1 MQRLI
6 FRRVFSVLIVLVLLI
21 SFFLP
26 VRALAESN
34 GIQTDEV
41 ETFYLRVVE
50 QTDVYEME
58 GYVIGKLLEGAV
70 LQVEKVENNRVY
82 FQWNDDLAYVNLQ
95 DVEILTEVDNVS
107 WVDPKDFKISNVIE
121 FPKEIEVLD
130 GQDRLKNS
138 PIAMIAAGVS
148 YSVIGEDEQNYY
160 IIIGHRQGTVVKDQL
175 SETVEQPQS
184 TEQTNDPEKGTNQE
198 AVTDEINEEST
209 TKEQSNENQ
218 ELTSD
223 QKTNPDLKQENEETT
238 KGQARLFTIQNQ
250 ADSKTSDAAQQSV
263 KFEKIDKYFEVLED
277 NLPVYDNRTGKL
289 VKIGELKKGQV
300 YPRVSD
306 YGNWHRIQFSDYYGY
321 VKKSETKPAN
331 GTSIK
336 NENKSYKNSSKSFKA
351 IENVT
356 VYDNTSGKLVPFGTI
371 EKGKEYKIA
380 SDYGNWWRIIFSG
393 RIGYVQKSAVQLPFS
408 QQDKYFEVLEDN
420 LPVYDNRTGKLVKIG
435 ELKKGQVYPRVSDY
449 GNWHRIQFSDYYG
462 YVKKSET
469 KPANGTSIKNENK
482 SYKNSSNSFKAIE
495 NVTVYDNTS
504 GKLVPFG
511 TIEKGKEYKIASDY
525 GNWWRI
531 IFSGRIGYVQKSA
544 VQLPFSQQDKYF
556 EVLEDN
562 LPVYDNRT
570 GKLVKI
576 GELKKGQVYPTVSD
590 YGNWHRIQFSDYYG
604 YVRKDSTRPANGS
617 SIKNKNSSY
626 KSNGRKI
633 TPIQKITV
641 YDNSSGKLVPF
652 GAIEKRKV
660 YKVTSDYGNWWQ
672 IVYSGRIGYVNK
684 SDAIAEF
691 FSSDKYFEVIKDNVA
706 VYDNRT
712 GKLVKVGELKKGQ
725 IYPRVS
731 DYGNWHRIQF
741 SDYYG
746 YVQKSSTNYP
756 TKKVVLPSE
765 NTQYT
770 HSKSQFATIRKVTIY
785 DNKEKVNGKNV
796 PFGTIDAGITYPIAF
811 EYGDWWGIIYS
822 GRIGYV
828 KKTETSTVS
837 EINEVKTL
845 NHYYMKNDNIE
856 AYKNINQLFISP
868 SSNYLES
875 ANNILINKYKI
886 GDYGTFSFPDGIVWD
901 KPIVNE
907 NERSYLRELNG
918 HFFLSDLIKS
928 YEVTK
933 KETYIKKGYEII
945 KDWIDNNSYATTSNS
960 MAWHD
965 ETTARRLVQWIHFY
979 HHAKNVLSKKD
990 LEILLANI
998 TFHAE
1003 LLSKDSFYAHNTNH
1017 GMFQDEALLAF
1028 SEYYK
1033 AHKKSDYFKNLAKQR
1048 LKDYFNFI
1056 ISEEGV
1062 HLEHSPQY
1070 HQIIASSLLSYY
1082 NLFDKINDTSMK
1094 EYLFKK
1100 YEKMSDFATF
1110 ITKPDGV
1117 FPAIG
1122 DTEYNF
1128 KPSSTLWSND
1138 YYKFAVSKGASG
1150 KPHPKTDM
1158 VFKNSGYAIFRDTWN
1173 KGPDSTY
1180 VLFTAAYHTGY
1191 HKHSDDLNMWIYS
1204 KGTDIIV
1211 EAGPHGYDYHN
1222 AFTEYGYSS
1231 FAHNTL
1237 IVNDKGLPRHDSQ
1250 YKKVYI
1256 ESYQLDKNKAKVRG
1270 VNERYKNVK
1279 HIRDIQYD
1287 KLNQMIEVNDTI
1299 QSSVRNN
1306 YKLLWHMAEGIEVEL
1321 EKIHNNAYKVYLF
1334 KNENKIATIEVT
1346 SESKIELNIV
1356 KGQKNPPLGWK
1367 LLIKGENVPIN
1378 TLIISTNDDTAKI
1391 KTNFILH

>member
-1 MQRLI
+1 MQRLV
-6 FRRVFSVLIVLVLLI
+6 FRRIFSVLTILVLLI
-21 SFFLP
+21 SLFLP
-26 VRALAESN
+26 AGALAESN
-34 GIQTDEV
+34 EIQTNEA

-50 QTDVYEME
+50 QTDVYGLKEN
-58 GYVIGKLLEGAV
+58 VVGKLLEGTV
-70 LQVEKVENNRVY
+70 LQVDKVENDRVY

-130 GQDRLKNS
+130 GQENS

-175 SETVEQPQS
+175 SETVERPQS

-223 QKTNPDLKQENEETT
+223 QKTNPDLKQENEETK
-238 KGQARLFTIQNQ
+238 KGQARLFATQNQ
-250 ADSKTSDAAQQSV
+250 VDSKTLDAAQQSV
-263 KFEKIDKYFEVLED
+263 KFEKNDKYFEVLED

-576 GELKKGQVYPTVSD
+576 GELKKGQVYPRVSD

-617 SIKNKNSSY
+617 LIKNKNSSY

-652 GAIEKRKV
+652 GVIEKGKE
-660 YKVTSDYGNWWQ
+660 YKIASDYGNWWL
-672 IVYSGRIGYVNK
+672 IVYSDRIGYVKK
-684 SDAIAEF
+684 SEAIAEF
-691 FSSDKYFEVIKDNVA
+691 YKNDRYFEVIKDNVP

-756 TKKVVLPSE
+756 TQKVVLPSE

-770 HSKSQFATIRKVTIY
+770 HSKSGFTATKTITIY
-785 DNKEKVNGKNV
+785 DNKQIQGKLV
-796 PFGTIDAGITYPIAF
+796 PFGEITEGAHYQIAF
-811 EYGDWWGIIYS
+811 DYGNWWGIIYA
-822 GRIGYV
+822 GRVGYV
-828 KKTETSTVS
+828 KKDDTNVKYTSYSRSFTEVLQKQMAVSPQIAST
-837 EINEVKTL
+837 EINGYVLSTAFKSIQNGYGIVSGNNWIIRSGPGTKFTQLNAATSNGYLINNEKVKILSSEVVYNSTTKNMETWYEIDYRNTWRLNSNGEYVAHKRSPVTYWVMAPPKQVEYYLNPNNFKNHAVQKFQFLDLSSPANISVTELNKVLVGEGILEGKGKYFKDAANKYSINEIYLIAHAILETGHGRSELANGIYVDKVDGKSVPGKTVY
-845 NHYYMKNDNIE
+845 NMYGIGAYDGCAKTCGAE
-856 AYKNINQLFISP
+856 RAYKEGWFTPEAAIVGGARFIGQGYIHNGQNTLYKMRWNP
-868 SSNYLES
+868 
-875 ANNILINKYKI
+875 ANP
-886 GDYGTFSFPDGIVWD
+886 GT
-901 KPIVNE
+901 
-907 NERSYLRELNG
+907 
-918 HFFLSDLIKS
+918 HQ
-928 YEVTK
+928 
-933 KETYIKKGYEII
+933 
-945 KDWIDNNSYATTSNS
+945 YATDVRWAYNQVYDIYNLYQKMDHYT
-960 MAWHD
+960 
-965 ETTARRLVQWIHFY
+965 F
-979 HHAKNVLSKKD
+979 
-990 LEILLANI
+990 ILDI
-998 TFHAE
+998 
-1003 LLSKDSFYAHNTNH
+1003 
-1017 GMFQDEALLAF
+1017 
-1028 SEYYK
+1028 
-1033 AHKKSDYFKNLAKQR
+1033 
-1048 LKDYFNFI
+1048 
-1056 ISEEGV
+1056 
-1062 HLEHSPQY
+1062 PQY
-1070 HQIIASSLLSYY
+1070 
-1082 NLFDKINDTSMK
+1082 K
-1094 EYLFKK
+1094 
-1100 YEKMSDFATF
+1100 
-1110 ITKPDGV
+1110 
-1117 FPAIG
+1117 
-1122 DTEYNF
+1122 
-1128 KPSSTLWSND
+1128 
-1138 YYKFAVSKGASG
+1138 
-1150 KPHPKTDM
+1150 
-1158 VFKNSGYAIFRDTWN
+1158 
-1173 KGPDSTY
+1173 
-1180 VLFTAAYHTGY
+1180 
-1191 HKHSDDLNMWIYS
+1191 
-1204 KGTDIIV
+1204 
-1211 EAGPHGYDYHN
+1211 
-1222 AFTEYGYSS
+1222 
-1231 FAHNTL
+1231 
-1237 IVNDKGLPRHDSQ
+1237 
-1250 YKKVYI
+1250 
-1256 ESYQLDKNKAKVRG
+1256 
-1270 VNERYKNVK
+1270 
-1279 HIRDIQYD
+1279 
-1287 KLNQMIEVNDTI
+1287 
-1299 QSSVRNN
+1299 
-1306 YKLLWHMAEGIEVEL
+1306 
-1321 EKIHNNAYKVYLF
+1321 
-1334 KNENKIATIEVT
+1334 
-1346 SESKIELNIV
+1346 
-1356 KGQKNPPLGWK
+1356 
-1367 LLIKGENVPIN
+1367 
-1378 TLIISTNDDTAKI
+1378 
-1391 KTNFILH
+1391 

>member
-1 MQRLI
+1 MQRLV
-6 FRRVFSVLIVLVLLI
+6 FRRIFSVLTILVLLI
-21 SFFLP
+21 SLFLP
-26 VRALAESN
+26 AGALAESN
-34 GIQTDEV
+34 EIQTNEA

-50 QTDVYEME
+50 QTDVYGLKEN
-58 GYVIGKLLEGAV
+58 VVGKLLEGTV
-70 LQVEKVENNRVY
+70 LQVDKVENDRVY

-160 IIIGHRQGTVVKDQL
+160 IIIGHRQGTVAKDQL

-184 TEQTNDPEKGTNQE
+184 TEQTNDPEKGINQE
-198 AVTDEINEEST
+198 AVEVEDEINEEST
-209 TKEQSNENQ
+209 PQEQSNENQ

-223 QKTNPDLKQENEETT
+223 QTKEANPDLKQENEGTT

-263 KFEKIDKYFEVLED
+263 KFEKNDKYFEVLED

-336 NENKSYKNSSKSFKA
+336 NENKSYKNSSNSFKA

-576 GELKKGQVYPTVSD
+576 GELKKGQVYPRVSD

-617 SIKNKNSSY
+617 LIKNKNSSY

-652 GAIEKRKV
+652 GVIEKGKE
-660 YKVTSDYGNWWQ
+660 YKIASDYGNWWL
-672 IVYSGRIGYVNK
+672 IVYSDRIGYVKK
-684 SDAIAEF
+684 SEAIAEF
-691 FSSDKYFEVIKDNVA
+691 YKNDRYFEVIKDNVA

-756 TKKVVLPSE
+756 TQKVVLPSE

-770 HSKSQFATIRKVTIY
+770 HSKSGFTATKTITVY
-785 DNKEKVNGKNV
+785 DNKQIQGKLV
-796 PFGTIDAGITYPIAF
+796 PFGEITEGAHYQIAF
-811 EYGDWWGIIYS
+811 DYGNWWGIIYA
-822 GRIGYV
+822 GRVGYV
-828 KKTETSTVS
+828 KKDDTNVKYTSYSRSFTEVLQKQMAASPQIAST
-837 EINEVKTL
+837 EINGYVLSTAFKSIQNGYGIVSGNNWIIRSGPGTKFTQLNAATSNGYLINNEKVKILSSEVVYNSTTKNMETWYEIDYRNTWRLNSNGEYVAHKRSPVTYWVMAPPKQVEYYLNPNNFKNHAVQKFQFLDLSSPANISVTELNKVLVGEGILEGKGKYFKDAANKYSINEIYLIAHAILETGHGRSELANGIYVDKVDGKSVPGKTVY
-845 NHYYMKNDNIE
+845 NMYGIGAYDGCAKTCGAE
-856 AYKNINQLFISP
+856 RAYKEGWFTPEAAIVGGARFIGQGYIHNGQNTLYKMRWNP
-868 SSNYLES
+868 
-875 ANNILINKYKI
+875 ANP
-886 GDYGTFSFPDGIVWD
+886 GT
-901 KPIVNE
+901 
-907 NERSYLRELNG
+907 
-918 HFFLSDLIKS
+918 HQ
-928 YEVTK
+928 
-933 KETYIKKGYEII
+933 
-945 KDWIDNNSYATTSNS
+945 YATDVRWAYNQVYDIYNLYQKMDHYT
-960 MAWHD
+960 
-965 ETTARRLVQWIHFY
+965 F
-979 HHAKNVLSKKD
+979 
-990 LEILLANI
+990 ILDI
-998 TFHAE
+998 
-1003 LLSKDSFYAHNTNH
+1003 
-1017 GMFQDEALLAF
+1017 
-1028 SEYYK
+1028 
-1033 AHKKSDYFKNLAKQR
+1033 
-1048 LKDYFNFI
+1048 
-1056 ISEEGV
+1056 
-1062 HLEHSPQY
+1062 PQY
-1070 HQIIASSLLSYY
+1070 
-1082 NLFDKINDTSMK
+1082 K
-1094 EYLFKK
+1094 
-1100 YEKMSDFATF
+1100 
-1110 ITKPDGV
+1110 
-1117 FPAIG
+1117 
-1122 DTEYNF
+1122 
-1128 KPSSTLWSND
+1128 
-1138 YYKFAVSKGASG
+1138 
-1150 KPHPKTDM
+1150 
-1158 VFKNSGYAIFRDTWN
+1158 
-1173 KGPDSTY
+1173 
-1180 VLFTAAYHTGY
+1180 
-1191 HKHSDDLNMWIYS
+1191 
-1204 KGTDIIV
+1204 
-1211 EAGPHGYDYHN
+1211 
-1222 AFTEYGYSS
+1222 
-1231 FAHNTL
+1231 
-1237 IVNDKGLPRHDSQ
+1237 
-1250 YKKVYI
+1250 
-1256 ESYQLDKNKAKVRG
+1256 
-1270 VNERYKNVK
+1270 
-1279 HIRDIQYD
+1279 
-1287 KLNQMIEVNDTI
+1287 
-1299 QSSVRNN
+1299 
-1306 YKLLWHMAEGIEVEL
+1306 
-1321 EKIHNNAYKVYLF
+1321 
-1334 KNENKIATIEVT
+1334 
-1346 SESKIELNIV
+1346 
-1356 KGQKNPPLGWK
+1356 
-1367 LLIKGENVPIN
+1367 
-1378 TLIISTNDDTAKI
+1378 
-1391 KTNFILH
+1391 

>member
-1 MQRLI
+1 
-6 FRRVFSVLIVLVLLI
+6 
-21 SFFLP
+21 LP
-26 VRALAESN
+26 AGALAESN
-34 GIQTDEV
+34 EIQTNEA

-50 QTDVYEME
+50 QTDVYGLKEN
-58 GYVIGKLLEGAV
+58 VVGKLLEGAV
-70 LQVEKVENNRVY
+70 LQVDKVENDRVY

-130 GQDRLKNS
+130 GQENS
-138 PIAMIAAGVS
+138 PIAMIAAGEA

-160 IIIGHRQGTVVKDQL
+160 IIIGHRQGTVAKDQL

-184 TEQTNDPEKGTNQE
+184 TEQTNDPEKGINQE
-198 AVTDEINEEST
+198 AVEVEDEINEEST
-209 TKEQSNENQ
+209 PQEQSNENQ

-223 QKTNPDLKQENEETT
+223 QTKEANPDLKQENEGTT

-250 ADSKTSDAAQQSV
+250 ADSKTLDVVQQSV
-263 KFEKIDKYFEVLED
+263 KFEKNDKYFEVLED

-321 VKKSETKPAN
+321 VKKSATKPAN

-576 GELKKGQVYPTVSD
+576 GELKKGQVYPRVSD

-617 SIKNKNSSY
+617 LIKNKNSSY

-652 GAIEKRKV
+652 GVIEKGKE
-660 YKVTSDYGNWWQ
+660 YKIASDYGNWWL
-672 IVYSGRIGYVNK
+672 IVYSDRIGYVKK
-684 SDAIAEF
+684 SEAIAEF
-691 FSSDKYFEVIKDNVA
+691 YKNDRYFEVIKDNVA

-756 TKKVVLPSE
+756 TQKVVLPSE

-770 HSKSQFATIRKVTIY
+770 HSKSGFTATKTITVY
-785 DNKEKVNGKNV
+785 DNKQIQGKLV
-796 PFGTIDAGITYPIAF
+796 PFGEITEGAHYQIAF
-811 EYGDWWGIIYS
+811 DYGNWWGIIYA
-822 GRIGYV
+822 GRVGYV
-828 KKTETSTVS
+828 KKDDTNVKYTSYSRSFTEVLQKQMAASPQIASTETNGYVLSTAFKSIQNGYGIVS
-837 EINEVKTL
+837 GNNWIIRSGPGTKFTQLNAATSNGYLINNEKVKILSSEVVYNSTTKNMETWYEIDYRNTWRLNSNGEYVAHKRSPVTYWVMAPPKQVEYYLNPNNFKNHAVQKFQFLDLSSPANISVTELNKVLVGEGILEGKGKYFKDAANKYSINEIYLIAHAILETGHGRSELANGIYVDKVDGKSVPGKTVY
-845 NHYYMKNDNIE
+845 NMYGIGAYDGCAKTCGAE
-856 AYKNINQLFISP
+856 RAYKEGWFTPEAAIVGGARFIGQGYIHNGQNTLYKMRWNP
-868 SSNYLES
+868 
-875 ANNILINKYKI
+875 ANP
-886 GDYGTFSFPDGIVWD
+886 GT
-901 KPIVNE
+901 
-907 NERSYLRELNG
+907 
-918 HFFLSDLIKS
+918 HQ
-928 YEVTK
+928 
-933 KETYIKKGYEII
+933 
-945 KDWIDNNSYATTSNS
+945 YATDVRWAYNQVYDIYNLYQKMDHYT
-960 MAWHD
+960 
-965 ETTARRLVQWIHFY
+965 F
-979 HHAKNVLSKKD
+979 
-990 LEILLANI
+990 ILDI
-998 TFHAE
+998 
-1003 LLSKDSFYAHNTNH
+1003 
-1017 GMFQDEALLAF
+1017 
-1028 SEYYK
+1028 
-1033 AHKKSDYFKNLAKQR
+1033 
-1048 LKDYFNFI
+1048 
-1056 ISEEGV
+1056 
-1062 HLEHSPQY
+1062 PQY
-1070 HQIIASSLLSYY
+1070 
-1082 NLFDKINDTSMK
+1082 K
-1094 EYLFKK
+1094 
-1100 YEKMSDFATF
+1100 
-1110 ITKPDGV
+1110 
-1117 FPAIG
+1117 
-1122 DTEYNF
+1122 
-1128 KPSSTLWSND
+1128 
-1138 YYKFAVSKGASG
+1138 
-1150 KPHPKTDM
+1150 
-1158 VFKNSGYAIFRDTWN
+1158 
-1173 KGPDSTY
+1173 
-1180 VLFTAAYHTGY
+1180 
-1191 HKHSDDLNMWIYS
+1191 
-1204 KGTDIIV
+1204 
-1211 EAGPHGYDYHN
+1211 
-1222 AFTEYGYSS
+1222 
-1231 FAHNTL
+1231 
-1237 IVNDKGLPRHDSQ
+1237 
-1250 YKKVYI
+1250 
-1256 ESYQLDKNKAKVRG
+1256 
-1270 VNERYKNVK
+1270 
-1279 HIRDIQYD
+1279 
-1287 KLNQMIEVNDTI
+1287 
-1299 QSSVRNN
+1299 
-1306 YKLLWHMAEGIEVEL
+1306 
-1321 EKIHNNAYKVYLF
+1321 
-1334 KNENKIATIEVT
+1334 
-1346 SESKIELNIV
+1346 
-1356 KGQKNPPLGWK
+1356 
-1367 LLIKGENVPIN
+1367 
-1378 TLIISTNDDTAKI
+1378 
-1391 KTNFILH
+1391 

>member
-1 MQRLI
+1 M
-6 FRRVFSVLIVLVLLI
+6 
-21 SFFLP
+21 
-26 VRALAESN
+26 
-34 GIQTDEV
+34 
-41 ETFYLRVVE
+41 
-50 QTDVYEME
+50 
-58 GYVIGKLLEGAV
+58 
-70 LQVEKVENNRVY
+70 
-82 FQWNDDLAYVNLQ
+82 AYVNLQ

-107 WVDPKDFKISNVIE
+107 WVDLQDFKILNVIE

-130 GQDRLKNS
+130 GQENS
-138 PIAMIAAGVS
+138 PIAMIAAGEA
-148 YSVIGEDEQNYY
+148 YSIIEEDEQNYY
-160 IIIGHRQGTVVKDQL
+160 IIIGQRQGAVAKDQL

-184 TEQTNDPEKGTNQE
+184 TEQTNDPETGTNQE
-198 AVTDEINEEST
+198 AVEDEINEEST

-482 SYKNSSNSFKAIE
+482 SYKNSSKSFKAIE

-531 IFSGRIGYVQKSA
+531 IFSDRVGYVRKSE
-544 VQLPFSQQDKYF
+544 VQLLFSQQDKYF

-576 GELKKGQVYPTVSD
+576 GELKKGQVYPRVSD

-617 SIKNKNSSY
+617 LIKNKNSSY

-652 GAIEKRKV
+652 GVIEKGKE
-660 YKVTSDYGNWWQ
+660 YKIASDYGNWWL
-672 IVYSGRIGYVNK
+672 IVYSDRIGYVKK
-684 SDAIAEF
+684 SEAIAEF
-691 FSSDKYFEVIKDNVA
+691 YKNDRYFEVIKDNVA

-756 TKKVVLPSE
+756 TQKVVLPSE

-770 HSKSQFATIRKVTIY
+770 NSKSGFKATKTITVY
-785 DNKEKVNGKNV
+785 DNKQIQGKLV
-796 PFGTIDAGITYPIAF
+796 PFGEITEGAHYQIAF
-811 EYGDWWGIIYS
+811 DYGNWWGIIYA
-822 GRIGYV
+822 GRVGYV
-828 KKTETSTVS
+828 RKADANIKYTKYNRSFNELLNMQMKAAPQTDLYRNLPAYVSAYYIKDNKVTASTLNVREKPNNTSFIYGTLKKGSTVTIKGTVTGTAVNDNTKWYNIVMTWRNAKQADLS
-837 EINEVKTL
+837 YYLNPDNFKSKEEMYQFLVLSKYTGIKGEALNKLLVGKGVLQGKGNAFATGASNHKINEVYLIAHALLETGNGTSTL
-845 NHYYMKNDNIE
+845 AKGVPVKVKRDKNGN
-856 AYKNINQLFISP
+856 P
-868 SSNYLES
+868 
-875 ANNILINKYKI
+875 
-886 GDYGTFSFPDGIVWD
+886 
-901 KPIVNE
+901 
-907 NERSYLRELNG
+907 
-918 HFFLSDLIKS
+918 
-928 YEVTK
+928 
-933 KETYIKKGYEII
+933 I
-945 KDWIDNNSYATTSNS
+945 KDQNGLIEVEIVEKGEDKIVYNMFGINATDSCPVLCGAKKAYNEGWTTVDKAIIGGAKFVGQSYIHHPTYKQDTLYKMRWNPGNPNSYATHQYATDIGW
-960 MAWHD
+960 A
-965 ETTARRLVQWIHFY
+965 VKQ
-979 HHAKNVLSKKD
+979 AK
-990 LEILLANI
+990 
-998 TFHAE
+998 
-1003 LLSKDSFYAHNTNH
+1003 
-1017 GMFQDEALLAF
+1017 
-1028 SEYYK
+1028 
-1033 AHKKSDYFKNLAKQR
+1033 
-1048 LKDYFNFI
+1048 I
-1056 ISEEGV
+1056 IS
-1062 HLEHSPQY
+1062 
-1070 HQIIASSLLSYY
+1070 
-1082 NLFDKINDTSMK
+1082 NL
-1094 EYLFKK
+1094 
-1100 YEKMSDFATF
+1100 
-1110 ITKPDGV
+1110 
-1117 FPAIG
+1117 
-1122 DTEYNF
+1122 
-1128 KPSSTLWSND
+1128 
-1138 YYKFAVSKGASG
+1138 
-1150 KPHPKTDM
+1150 
-1158 VFKNSGYAIFRDTWN
+1158 
-1173 KGPDSTY
+1173 
-1180 VLFTAAYHTGY
+1180 
-1191 HKHSDDLNMWIYS
+1191 
-1204 KGTDIIV
+1204 
-1211 EAGPHGYDYHN
+1211 
-1222 AFTEYGYSS
+1222 
-1231 FAHNTL
+1231 
-1237 IVNDKGLPRHDSQ
+1237 
-1250 YKKVYI
+1250 
-1256 ESYQLDKNKAKVRG
+1256 
-1270 VNERYKNVK
+1270 
-1279 HIRDIQYD
+1279 YD
-1287 KLNQMIEVNDTI
+1287 KLD
-1299 QSSVRNN
+1299 
-1306 YKLLWHMAEGIEVEL
+1306 
-1321 EKIHNNAYKVYLF
+1321 
-1334 KNENKIATIEVT
+1334 VT
-1346 SESKIELNIV
+1346 YHTFYDI
-1356 KGQKNPPLGWK
+1356 P
-1367 LLIKGENVPIN
+1367 
-1378 TLIISTNDDTAKI
+1378 D
-1391 KTNFILH
+1391 F